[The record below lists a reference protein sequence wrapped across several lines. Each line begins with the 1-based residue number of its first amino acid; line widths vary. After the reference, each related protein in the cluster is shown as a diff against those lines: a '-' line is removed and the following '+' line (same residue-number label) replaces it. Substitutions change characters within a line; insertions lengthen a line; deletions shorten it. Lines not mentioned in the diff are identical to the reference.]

1 MRAEELPFQLE
12 DRTSGHPW
20 IVAIAV
26 AGAVGL
32 LALVMLIGVYA
43 LNVGTIWSKSSV
55 SAKPAH
61 FSIGNQTRS
70 TLAVLLKD
78 QAGVSRQLTR
88 LAPGGKVRLPVRGR
102 CLNGLLVAVDG
113 RGREVELR
121 PAGCAGEAWTITG

>member
-1 MRAEELPFQLE
+1 MRAEELPFELE
-12 DRTSGHPW
+12 DRTGGHPW

-32 LALVMLIGVYA
+32 LALLMLIAVYA
-43 LNVGTIWSKSSV
+43 LNVGTIWSKS

-78 QAGVSRQLTR
+78 QSGVSRQLTR
-88 LAPGGKVRLPVRGR
+88 LAPGGKVRIPVRGR
-102 CLNGLLVAVDG
+102 CFNGLLVAVDG